1 MSKTIE
7 LSGRY
12 TVGTTI
18 CLRAVGSECE
28 WEQVLKSER
37 RGMTPEQLGGLT
49 VAKVTSVRR
58 ASNDRQ
64 ILAEESEGSVGLGE
78 VSVCEVIA

>member
-18 CLRAVGSECE
+18 CLRAVGSE

-58 ASNDRQ
+58 ASNERQ
-64 ILAEESEGSVGLGE
+64 TLAEESEGSVGLGE